1 MRGAL
6 REFLQERRSALREQ
20 DELRTQSALNRQLA
34 KVEAER
40 DTTTSKARQL
50 QKARVATVAES
61 EKALRSVDGRLS
73 GVQEELA
80 LQEESVRRSERERQG
95 HIGLGGRTGEKPAGH

>member
-95 HIGLGGRTGEKPAGH
+95 HSGLGGRTGEKPAGH